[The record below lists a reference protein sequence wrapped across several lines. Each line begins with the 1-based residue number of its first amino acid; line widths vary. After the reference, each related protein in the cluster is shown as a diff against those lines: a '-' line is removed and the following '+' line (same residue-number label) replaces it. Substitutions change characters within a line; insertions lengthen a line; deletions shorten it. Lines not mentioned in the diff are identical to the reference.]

1 MHVVSCRDFGIEI
14 LDNVK
19 KNIGNSLKCTKKHAY
34 YFTSI
39 KLYIYIILL

>member
-19 KNIGNSLKCTKKHAY
+19 KYIGNSLKCTKKHAH

-39 KLYIYIILL
+39 YT

>member
-39 KLYIYIILL
+39 YIYIILL